1 MVVNSMTILHPLF
14 EGMILGI
21 TIAITL
27 GPALFALLQTSVKHG
42 VKTGIFL
49 ALGIFFSDL
58 ALVIG
63 FYFGASQIVNDKFY
77 HLILGIIGG
86 AIMSIFGVYT
96 FLKKIPMTEQVEAIN
111 EIKVKKPGLI
121 PYFFKGFV
129 LNIANPFLWMF
140 WITSMLAINATYGG
154 DQRAVGLFFSGTL
167 FMVLTT
173 DILKCV
179 LANRIKILGNPQVKV
194 WLNRIVGLLFMII
207 GAFIIAGSL
216 LEYYRGISIHMPL
229 NHP

>member
-1 MVVNSMTILHPLF
+1 
-14 EGMILGI
+14 MILGI

-42 VKTGIFL
+42 VKTGISL
-49 ALGIFFSDL
+49 ALGIFISDL

-63 FYFGASQIVNDKFY
+63 FYFGASQIVNDKIY

-86 AIMSIFGVYT
+86 AIMTIFGIYT
-96 FLKKIPMTEQVEAIN
+96 FFKKIPMTEQVEAIN
-111 EIKVKKPGLI
+111 EIKVRKPGLL

-129 LNIANPFLWMF
+129 LNLANPFLWVF

-154 DQRAVGLFFSGTL
+154 DQRSVALFFSGTL

-173 DILKCV
+173 DILKCF
-179 LANRIKILGNPQVKV
+179 LANRIKILGMPQVKL

-207 GAFIIAGSL
+207 GSFIITGSL
-216 LEYYRGISIHMPL
+216 FEYYRGISIHMP
-229 NHP
+229 

>member
-1 MVVNSMTILHPLF
+1 MNRLAILHPLF
-14 EGMILGI
+14 EGMILGV

-42 VKTGIFL
+42 IKTGIFL
-49 ALGIFFSDL
+49 ALGIFASDL

-63 FYFGASQIVNDKFY
+63 FYYGAAQIVSDPTY
-77 HLILGIIGG
+77 HLVLGVSGG
-86 AIMSIFGVYT
+86 IVMTVFGIYT
-96 FLKKIPMTEQVEAIN
+96 FFKKIPMTEQVEAIN
-111 EIKVKKPGLI
+111 EIKVRKPGPL
-121 PYFFKGFV
+121 PYFFKGFF
-129 LNIANPFLWMF
+129 LNIANPFLWVF

-154 DQRAVGLFFSGTL
+154 DQRAVGMFFTGTL

-179 LANRIKILGNPQVKV
+179 LANRIKVLNNPQVKV

-207 GAFIIAGSL
+207 GCFIIAGSL
-216 LEYYRGISIHMPL
+216 VEYYRGITISMP
-229 NHP
+229 